1 MHLHDLRKETIM
13 RKFLIPALAAAGFA
27 VALHTPPALAQHHD
41 EHWHDND
48 IHHFNDHDY
57 GVWRGGHWFHGPYGG
72 RTGWW
77 WIVGGVY
84 YFYPAPIYPYPDPY
98 VPPAVAPSPTYW
110 FYCGNP
116 QGYYPYVPQC
126 SVPWQQVPPQ

>member
-1 MHLHDLRKETIM
+1 MHRNAPGKETIM
-13 RKFLIPALAAAGFA
+13 RRIPILALAAAGFA
-27 VALHTPPALAQHHD
+27 VTLHAPPALAQHRD
-41 EHWHDND
+41 DHWHDND

-57 GVWRGGHWFHGPYGG
+57 GVWRGGRWFHGPYGG

-98 VPPAVAPSPTYW
+98 VPPAVAPNPTYW

>member
-1 MHLHDLRKETIM
+1 M
-13 RKFLIPALAAAGFA
+13 RKLTTLALASAAL
-27 VALHTPPALAQHHD
+27 ALALNAPAALAQYHGD
-41 EHWHDND
+41 PHWHDND

-72 RTGWW
+72 RAGWW

-98 VPPAVAPSPTYW
+98 VPPAVTPAPAYW
-110 FYCGNP
+110 FYCSNP
-116 QGYYPYVPQC
+116 PGYYPYVPQC
-126 SVPWQQVPPQ
+126 AVPWQQVPPQ